1 MSKRVMKTCLFIL
14 AISLGL
20 AGNVGADYTWYSYGG
35 HEYAVPYN
43 YLTWTAAEAEAV
55 SLGGH
60 LASIND
66 AAENIWVLSAF
77 NLNFCNWIGLN
88 RVGENWVWSS
98 GEPVNYTN
106 WISGYPVEAL
116 GNYGNLYSPFTGA
129 WINTSGDSGQNF
141 IIERAAPVPLPS
153 TLLLLGSGLAG
164 LAAWRRRRG

>member
-1 MSKRVMKTCLFIL
+1 
-14 AISLGL
+14 
-20 AGNVGADYTWYSYGG
+20 
-35 HEYAVPYN
+35 
-43 YLTWTAAEAEAV
+43 
-55 SLGGH
+55 

-153 TLLLLGSGLAG
+153 APLGFRPGGPGS
-164 LAAWRRRRG
+164 LAAPPGLRFDFSGTGLYPVKAQAEACGYISLGMET